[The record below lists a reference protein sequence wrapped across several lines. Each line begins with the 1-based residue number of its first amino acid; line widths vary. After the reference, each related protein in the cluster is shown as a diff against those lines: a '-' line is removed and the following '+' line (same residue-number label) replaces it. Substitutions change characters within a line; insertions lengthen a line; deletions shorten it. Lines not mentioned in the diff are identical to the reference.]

1 MSVIRIIYT
10 SFPPDQSEK
19 AERNWK
25 EKCAPLMIRQPG
37 CASEML
43 LRCTNTPGEFLSL
56 SEWDSEDSIARYLKS
71 EDHQEIKRQN
81 RNIAGAEVVVKHYEV
96 VS

>member
-1 MSVIRIIYT
+1 MTIVRIIYC
-10 SFPPDQSEK
+10 SFPADQAAK

-56 SEWDSEDSIARYLKS
+56 SEWDSEDSIARYLES
-71 EDHQEIKRQN
+71 SDHQEIKRHN
-81 RNIAGAEVVVKHYEV
+81 RNITGAEVMVKHYEV